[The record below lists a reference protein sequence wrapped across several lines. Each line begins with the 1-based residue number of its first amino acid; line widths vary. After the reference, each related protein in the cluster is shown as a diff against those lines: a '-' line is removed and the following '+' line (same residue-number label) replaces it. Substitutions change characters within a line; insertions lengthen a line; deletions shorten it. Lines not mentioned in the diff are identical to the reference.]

1 VRHLA
6 CGENGHLMVSLW
18 WFNSAFLC
26 PTIFRQCLAL
36 AINVGIDFGS
46 YSPNS
51 KRNEM
56 SSVPEQIF
64 KLQSVLTFELKRNQ
78 LNNVCYVVFPFLFC
92 LKESFSNLYCSSSKV
107 KKMREGERRKLTFLL
122 SWCTESLDTVFVGKR
137 IFFSHRNTILTGK
150 PNNFRF
156 RRKKRTNKTTCQT
169 FKMSYFFH
177 YYIIRMVFYRAHCT
191 LHVNIYMFS
200 HQTANIAPTKRKHWN
215 GFDCTLG
222 NIAICT

>member
-1 VRHLA
+1 
-6 CGENGHLMVSLW
+6 
-18 WFNSAFLC
+18 
-26 PTIFRQCLAL
+26 
-36 AINVGIDFGS
+36 
-46 YSPNS
+46 
-51 KRNEM
+51 M

-78 LNNVCYVVFPFLFC
+78 LNNVCYVVFPLLFC
-92 LKESFSNLYCSSSKV
+92 LKESFSNLYCSSRKV

-156 RRKKRTNKTTCQT
+156 RRKKTIPTKQHVKHLKCLT
-169 FKMSYFFH
+169 FS
-177 YYIIRMVFYRAHCT
+177 IILLLESFSTEHTVR
-191 LHVNIYMFS
+191 VNIYMFS
-200 HQTANIAPTKRKHWN
+200 HQPANIAPTKRKHWN
-215 GFDCTLG
+215 VFDCTLG